1 MAKMISQRIVYAFVV
16 AAIASISSLAIAL
29 SLFAPFS
36 SGQQE
41 AMAQQ
46 NATTATMTTNQSI
59 TPTASSNKNFTLF
72 NTEVE
77 GLDETYIY
85 SLPVIVANSGD
96 SVTVSLHNVP
106 ESGGETEGA
115 TEGAT
120 EGGAEDT
127 TEGGAEDT
135 TEGGVEDTTEGGAE
149 DTTEG
154 GAEDTTEGG
163 AENATEGRHSF
174 TIDAQP
180 YSVDIDTAGG
190 EIGNAT
196 ITADQEGIFQYHCK
210 YHPLTMT
217 GQLVVLP
224 SPASLISA
232 NNVMT
237 YRGCR
242 KKELEKK

>member
-1 MAKMISQRIVYAFVV
+1 MLLAKMISQRIVYAFVV
-16 AAIASISSLAIAL
+16 AAIAGISSIAIAM
-29 SLFAPFS
+29 SLFVPFS
-36 SGQQE
+36 SVQQE

-46 NATTATMTTNQSI
+46 NETTATTTTANQST
-59 TPTASSNKNFTLF
+59 TPTASNNKNFTLY

-85 SLPVIVANSGD
+85 TLPVIVANSGD

-106 ESGGETEGA
+106 ESDSEGS
-115 TEGAT
+115 T
-120 EGGAEDT
+120 EGGAEDST
-127 TEGGAEDT
+127 EGSTEGGE
-135 TEGGVEDTTEGGAE
+135 
-149 DTTEG
+149 
-154 GAEDTTEGG
+154 TEGG

-196 ITADQEGIFQYHCK
+196 FTADQEGIFQYHCK

-224 SPASLISA
+224 PSLPASSSSSQPA
-232 NNVMT
+232 T
-237 YRGCR
+237 
-242 KKELEKK
+242 

>member
-1 MAKMISQRIVYAFVV
+1 MLLAKMISQRIVYAFVV
-16 AAIASISSLAIAL
+16 AAIAGISSIAIAM
-29 SLFAPFS
+29 SLFVPFS
-36 SGQQE
+36 SVQHE

-46 NATTATMTTNQSI
+46 NETTATTTTANQST
-59 TPTASSNKNFTLF
+59 TPTASNNKNFTLY

-85 SLPVIVANSGD
+85 TLPVIVANSGD

-106 ESGGETEGA
+106 ESDSEGS
-115 TEGAT
+115 T
-120 EGGAEDT
+120 EGGAEDST
-127 TEGGAEDT
+127 EGSTEGGE
-135 TEGGVEDTTEGGAE
+135 
-149 DTTEG
+149 
-154 GAEDTTEGG
+154 TEGG

-196 ITADQEGIFQYHCK
+196 FTADQEGIFQYHCK

-224 SPASLISA
+224 PSLPASSSSQPA
-232 NNVMT
+232 T
-237 YRGCR
+237 
-242 KKELEKK
+242 

>member
-1 MAKMISQRIVYAFVV
+1 MISQRIVYAFVV
-16 AAIASISSLAIAL
+16 AAIAGISSIAIAM
-29 SLFAPFS
+29 SLFVPFS
-36 SGQQE
+36 SVQHE

-46 NATTATMTTNQSI
+46 NETTATTTTANQST
-59 TPTASSNKNFTLF
+59 TPTASNNKNFTLY

-85 SLPVIVANSGD
+85 TLPVIVANSGD

-106 ESGGETEGA
+106 ESGSGGS
-115 TEGAT
+115 T
-120 EGGAEDT
+120 EGGAEDST
-127 TEGGAEDT
+127 EGSTEGGE
-135 TEGGVEDTTEGGAE
+135 
-149 DTTEG
+149 
-154 GAEDTTEGG
+154 TEGG

-196 ITADQEGIFQYHCK
+196 FTADQEGIFQYHCK

-224 SPASLISA
+224 PSLPAPSSSQPA
-232 NNVMT
+232 T
-237 YRGCR
+237 
-242 KKELEKK
+242 